1 MLRSNSLSRPVRLM
15 RHIGDAG
22 TCVSIVL
29 GILLMSLVTSCDRRQ
44 LWDEW
49 DELVPVDANV
59 DWRGSRWSDFDEGE
73 TPTGMSVYAYD
84 QTGKQQPTVVVTN
97 NIESVSIKLYD
108 GEWNMFVFNQSLME
122 YASLQFSG
130 MDKYASAQIETIPQ
144 ASRWFSSSRAE
155 WVTRSNSP
163 WAVQTRATRAQATRD
178 GTRADEYSLTTKQ
191 PIWFAN
197 DCYEGV
203 IIDESSIVRDF
214 TPHTRFSN
222 GIFYPKSAIV
232 KMGVKVHFKGFANL
246 YTVRSVIS
254 GVAKSY
260 SISKMHSL
268 SEMTAHELTGW
279 TSKAE
284 TDSTGYVESKF
295 QTFGLVNGYSYLPEE
310 LYLHLDVML
319 VDGQTIMTYDLPV
332 GNLVK
337 TTEDDDIDLIIEIK
351 DPLEL
356 PDVQMTGGGKGFDIT
371 VSDWEDEINIDI
383 DL

>member
-1 MLRSNSLSRPVRLM
+1 MLRNS
-15 RHIGDAG
+15 
-22 TCVSIVL
+22 VSAVL
-29 GILLMSLVTSCDRRQ
+29 GILLMLIATSCDRRQ

-49 DELVPVDANV
+49 DTLVPVDVKVN
-59 DWRGSRWSDFDEGE
+59 WKQSRWADFDEGE
-73 TPTGMSVYAYD
+73 APTGMSVYAFD
-84 QTGKQQPTVVVTN
+84 QTGKQEPVVIVTN
-97 NIESVSIKLYD
+97 SIEHIEAKLYD
-108 GEWNMFVFNQSLME
+108 GDWNMFVFNQSVME
-122 YASLQFSG
+122 YASLKFSG
-130 MDKYASAQIETIPQ
+130 MNRYASAQIETIPQ
-144 ASRWFSSSRAE
+144 ASRWFASSRAE

-163 WAVQTRATRAQATRD
+163 WAVQTRATRGQ
-178 GTRADEYSLTTKQ
+178 TRADEYSLTTKQ

-203 IIDESSIVRDF
+203 IIDENSIIRDF
-214 TPHTRFSN
+214 TPHTRFDD
-222 GIFYPKSAIV
+222 GTFYPKSAII

-246 YTVRSVIS
+246 YTVRAVIS

-260 SISKMHSL
+260 NISKMHSQN
-268 SEMTAHELTGW
+268 EMTAHELTGW

-284 TDSTGYVESKF
+284 TDSTGYVETNF
-295 QTFGLVNGYSYLPEE
+295 QTFGLVDGYSYQPEE

-319 VDGQTIMTYDLPV
+319 VDGQTIMTYDMPV

-356 PDVQMTGGGKGFDIT
+356 PNVKMTGGGNGFDIT

>member
-1 MLRSNSLSRPVRLM
+1 MLRNSVRLLS
-15 RHIGDAG
+15 A
-22 TCVSIVL
+22 L
-29 GILLMSLVTSCDRRQ
+29 ILMILATSCDRRQ

-49 DELVPVDANV
+49 DTLMPVDIDVN
-59 DWRGSRWSDFDEGE
+59 WSGSRWADFDEGQP
-73 TPTGMSVYAYD
+73 PTGMSVYAYD
-84 QTGKQQPTVVVTN
+84 QTGVQQTATVVTN
-97 NIESVSIKLYD
+97 SIEHVEMKLYD
-108 GEWNMFVFNQSLME
+108 GEWNIFVFNQSVME

-130 MDKYASAQIETIPQ
+130 MDKFASAQIETIPQ
-144 ASRWFSSSRAE
+144 TSRWFSSSRAE

-163 WAVQTRATRAQATRD
+163 WAVQTRATRAQ
-178 GTRADEYSLTTKQ
+178 TRADEYSLTTKQ

-197 DCYEGV
+197 DCYKGV
-203 IIDESSIVRDF
+203 IIDEGSIIRDF
-214 TPHTRFSN
+214 TPHTRFSD
-222 GIFYPKSAIV
+222 GTFYPQSAII

-295 QTFGLVNGYSYLPEE
+295 QTFGLVNGYSYQPEE

>member
-1 MLRSNSLSRPVRLM
+1 MLRNSVRLT
-15 RHIGDAG
+15 RP
-22 TCVSIVL
+22 CVSTLL
-29 GILLMSLVTSCDRRQ
+29 GFLLILLATSCDRRQ
-44 LWDEW
+44 LWDEI
-49 DELVPVDANV
+49 DTLVAVDIDV
-59 DWRGSRWSDFDEGE
+59 DWSKSRWADFDEGE
-73 TPTGMSVYAYD
+73 APTGMSVYAYD
-84 QTGKQQPTVVVTN
+84 QTGQQDNVVKVTN
-97 NIESVSIKLYD
+97 DLDHVELKLYD
-108 GEWNMFVFNQSLME
+108 GDWNVFVFNQSVME

-130 MDKYASAQIETIPQ
+130 MDKYASAQIETVPQ
-144 ASRWFSSSRAE
+144 ASRWFAASRAE

-163 WAVQTRATRAQATRD
+163 WAVQTRATRAQTRTKD

-203 IIDESSIVRDF
+203 IIDENQIIRDF
-214 TPHTRFSN
+214 TPHTRFAN
-222 GIFYPKSAIV
+222 ATFTTMSAII
-232 KMGVKVHFKGFANL
+232 KMGVKVHFKGYDNL
-246 YTVRSVIS
+246 YTVRAVIS

-260 SISKMHSL
+260 NISQMHSQ
-268 SEMTAHELTGW
+268 SEMTAHELSGW
-279 TSKAE
+279 TRSE
-284 TDSTGYVESKF
+284 PTTDKEGYVETSF
-295 QTFGLVNGYSYLPEE
+295 QTFGLVKGYSYQPEE

-319 VDGQTIMTYDLPV
+319 VDGQTIMTYDMPV

>member
-1 MLRSNSLSRPVRLM
+1 MLIKNSVRLLS
-15 RHIGDAG
+15 A
-22 TCVSIVL
+22 L
-29 GILLMSLVTSCDRRQ
+29 ILTLLVTSCDRRQ

-49 DELVPVDANV
+49 DTLVPVDIKV
-59 DWRGSRWSDFDEGE
+59 DWRGSRWADFDEGE
-73 TPTGMSVYAYD
+73 PPTGMSVYAYD
-84 QTGKQQPTVVVTN
+84 QNGQYEP
-97 NIESVSIKLYD
+97 SVMVSNDIDHVQITLYD
-108 GEWNMFVFNQSLME
+108 GDWNLFVFNQSLME

-163 WAVQTRATRAQATRD
+163 WAAQTRATRAQATRD

-191 PIWFAN
+191 PVWFAN

-203 IIDESSIVRDF
+203 IIDESQIIRDF
-214 TPHTRFSN
+214 TPHTRFSD
-222 GIFYPKSAIV
+222 GTFFPKSAII
-232 KMGVKVHFKGFANL
+232 KMGVKVHFKGYESL
-246 YTVRSVIS
+246 YTVRAVIS

-260 SISKMHSL
+260 NLSQMHSQT
-268 SEMTAHELTGW
+268 EMTAHELSGW
-279 TSKAE
+279 EGKAE
-284 TDSTGYVESKF
+284 TDSTGYVETKF
-295 QTFGLVNGYSYLPEE
+295 QTFGLTKDYSYQPEE

-319 VDGQTIMTYDLPV
+319 VDGKTIMTYDLPV

-337 TTEDDDIDLIIEIK
+337 TTNEKDIDLIIELK

-356 PDVQMTGGGKGFDIT
+356 PDIQMSGGGKGFDIT

>member
-1 MLRSNSLSRPVRLM
+1 ML
-15 RHIGDAG
+15 IA
-22 TCVSIVL
+22 
-29 GILLMSLVTSCDRRQ
+29 TSCDRRQ

-49 DELVPVDANV
+49 DTLVPIDINV
-59 DWRGSRWSDFDEGE
+59 NWSQSRWTEFDEGAA
-73 TPTGMSVYAYD
+73 PTGMSIYAYD
-84 QTGKQQPTVVVTN
+84 QMGKQQNVVKVTN
-97 NIESVSIKLYD
+97 DLEHVELKLYD
-108 GEWNMFVFNQSLME
+108 GDWNVFVFNQSIME
-122 YASLQFSG
+122 YASLQFRG

-144 ASRWFSSSRAE
+144 ASRWFAASRAE

-191 PIWFAN
+191 PIWFAS
-197 DCYEGV
+197 DCHEGV
-203 IIDESSIVRDF
+203 IIDEDKIIRDF
-214 TPHTRFSN
+214 TPHTRFDN
-222 GIFYPKSAIV
+222 GIFYTKSAII

-260 SISKMHSL
+260 NISKMHAL
-268 SEMTAHELTGW
+268 TEMTAHELTGW
-279 TSKAE
+279 ESKAE
-284 TDSTGYVESKF
+284 TDSTGYVETSF
-295 QTFGLVNGYSYLPEE
+295 QTFGLIDSYSYQPEE

-319 VDGQTIMTYDLPV
+319 RDGETVMTYDLPV
-332 GNLVK
+332 GDLVK
-337 TTEDDDIDLIIEIK
+337 ETEDKDLDLIIEIK

-356 PDVQMTGGGKGFDIT
+356 PDVEVNETGNGFDIT